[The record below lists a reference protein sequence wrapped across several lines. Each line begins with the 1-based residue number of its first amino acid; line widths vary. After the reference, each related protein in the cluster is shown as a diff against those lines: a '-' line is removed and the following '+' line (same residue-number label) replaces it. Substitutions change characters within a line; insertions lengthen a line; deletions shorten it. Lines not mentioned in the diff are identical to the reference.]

1 MRQQNTLLAHYV
13 AASSYCGGSH
23 PPGFAW
29 ATSVVRH
36 GGVVS
41 DRYHLQPS
49 HREAFDCR
57 LHNRKMFVHPESKRL
72 DGFLFLMTILFIP
85 SVLNVSWLFTNI
97 YTISFCIKFQVCL
110 KHE

>member
-1 MRQQNTLLAHYV
+1 M
-13 AASSYCGGSH
+13 SH

-41 DRYHLQPS
+41 DRYDLQPS

-57 LHNRKMFVHPESKRL
+57 LRHREMFVHPHGKTLARV
-72 DGFLFLMTILFIP
+72 LFFCSVSLSEPLRACLNTILSKI
-85 SVLNVSWLFTNI
+85 
-97 YTISFCIKFQVCL
+97 
-110 KHE
+110 